1 MENLE
6 KYSETPQQLFEKA
19 QQAVADNNRYQAA
32 TLFLDAAVKGHCEA
46 QYRVGDCYY
55 NGFGFTKNYEEA
67 VKWYLAAAT
76 QGSAKAQFMLSECHH
91 WGRGA
96 EESDEKAV
104 EWLRKSAEQG
114 YAVAQDMLGWYYD
127 GGENGLEKT
136 ISKPLS
142 GTPWRQIRAMP
153 KLSTISVF
161 AITTVR
167 E

>member
-76 QGSAKAQFMLSECHH
+76 QRR
-91 WGRGA
+91 GR
-96 EESDEKAV
+96 KR
-104 EWLRKSAEQG
+104 RKSSRMAEKIGRTRLRRRAG
-114 YAVAQDMLGWYYD
+114 YARLVL
-127 GGENGLEKT
+127 
-136 ISKPLS
+136 
-142 GTPWRQIRAMP
+142 
-153 KLSTISVF
+153 
-161 AITTVR
+161 
-167 E
+167 